1 MCRPLEPIW
10 SNVMEKSK
18 YENVRLQSIEE
29 REAEH
34 LRIFGT
40 PCNLDH
46 LKY

>member
-10 SNVMEKSK
+10 SNVRMSE
-18 YENVRLQSIEE
+18 YENVRLQNIEE

>member
-10 SNVMEKSK
+10 SNVVERSQ
-18 YENVRLQSIEE
+18 YEIIRLQNIEE

-40 PCNLDH
+40 PIDLDYV
-46 LKY
+46 KF

>member
-10 SNVMEKSK
+10 SIVMEKSQ

-29 REAEH
+29 REAEFE
-34 LRIFGT
+34 RIFGH
-40 PCNLDH
+40 PINLDH